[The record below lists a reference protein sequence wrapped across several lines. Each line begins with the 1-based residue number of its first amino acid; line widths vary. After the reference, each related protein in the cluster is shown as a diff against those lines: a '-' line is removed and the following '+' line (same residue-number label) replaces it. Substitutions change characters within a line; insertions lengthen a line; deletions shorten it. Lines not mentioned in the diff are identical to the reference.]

1 MTERL
6 PIDTQSIYQSR
17 HADSWWRRNVVEAA
31 PLWVQLF
38 RSALANVRIS
48 GVRSP

>member
-1 MTERL
+1 MTERR
-6 PIDTQSIYQSR
+6 PIETQTLEM
-17 HADSWWRRNVVEAA
+17 DSWWRRNVVEAA
-31 PLWVQLF
+31 PLWAQLF